1 VRGVTDDPELAEFG
15 ALAAKKKRFLWA
27 LLGNVVL
34 LVVMLGGPFL
44 RGVLR
49 AHALWQRF
57 GTFAGCIYGGTP
69 IDGGGLGIP
78 IGSEAQFAA
87 RLLARAPDWP
97 ERCLVTLR
105 ALLPDEPTFLLPS
118 VKRAENDVRT
128 AASIVERE
136 LEAVLVRVPGE
147 RMSTRPLRAIDQL
160 RGILTRHA
168 LTAGVIDL
176 PEDDAITL
184 DPRRGLPIPTRVP
197 IYASSDARIALWGG
211 DSELHGLALDGN
223 GVSYVHVA
231 GGSMSQARLPRPKL
245 LEAFVPGPGGGW
257 FVWAMP
263 QRRCRERA
271 EGCAKKALGVAAL
284 VLPLSTMPFPR
295 WFGAH
300 PAGRIDRSMWF
311 AEERFLVVAE
321 APEQQLQQRLFQ
333 LPPEPADEAASA
345 LPPVA
350 ASQSSES
357 VVGSDVW
364 LGTLAGEPL
373 SLFATHA
380 ESGSELWQLRE
391 DGPHSLAQL
400 AGSQSVWLS
409 GKSCADHVAL
419 VFGTE
424 RELRVARLGGEQALT
439 SWPVLPLGL
448 TDVVHERDPSHDRVR
463 LACVGEGRTLLLVR
477 DSKDTL
483 RALACAPGGACEE
496 SVIAGAV
503 QSFAVET
510 HDDTALVAFAGARGK
525 AQVRLVTLDVRGQVR
540 QAERVPSA
548 CWEPRGGLCGTPTLQ
563 RVGQRLLLGSREGTD
578 LLLLESADQG
588 ASWEPLRGL
597 KRLH

>member
-1 VRGVTDDPELAEFG
+1 MHGATDDPEIADFG
-15 ALAAKKKRFLWA
+15 ALAAKKRRFLWA
-27 LLGNVVL
+27 LFGNVVL

-69 IDGGGLGIP
+69 IEAGGLGIP
-78 IGSEAQFAA
+78 IGSEAHFAA
-87 RLLARAPDWP
+87 RLLAREPDWP
-97 ERCLVTLR
+97 ERCVVALH

-118 VKRAENDVRT
+118 VKGAENDVRT
-128 AASIVERE
+128 AATVVERE

-147 RMSTRPLRAIDQL
+147 RLSTRPLRAIDQL

-168 LTAGVIDL
+168 LTAGVIDV
-176 PEDDAITL
+176 PEEDAITL

-211 DSELHGLALDGN
+211 DSELHGLALDGS

-245 LEAFVPGPGGGW
+245 LEAFVPGPEGGW

-271 EGCAKKALGVAAL
+271 EGCANKALGVATL
-284 VLPLSTMPFPR
+284 PLPLSTLPFPR

-311 AEERFLVVAE
+311 EAGRFLVVAE
-321 APEQQLQQRLFQ
+321 ASEQRLSQRQFQ

-357 VVGSDVW
+357 VAGSDAW

-373 SLFATHA
+373 SLFATRSEA
-380 ESGSELWQLRE
+380 GSELWQWRP
-391 DGPHSLAQL
+391 DAARSLATL
-400 AGSQSVWLS
+400 AASQSLWLT
-409 GKSCADHVAL
+409 GESCANHVAL
-419 VFGTE
+419 AFGTE
-424 RELRVARLGGEQALT
+424 RELQLGLLSADQTLT
-439 SWPVLPLGL
+439 QWPALPLGL

-463 LACVGEGRTLLLVR
+463 LVCAGEGRTLLLVR
-477 DSKDTL
+477 DAKDTL
-483 RALACAPGGACEE
+483 RALACAPSQPCSE

-503 QSFAVET
+503 QSFTVQALEDRV
-510 HDDTALVAFAGARGK
+510 LVAFAGAKRT
-525 AQVRLVTLDVRGQVR
+525 AQIRLVTLDVRGQVSL
-540 QAERVPSA
+540 AERVPAA
-548 CWEPRGGLCGTPTLQ
+548 CWDPRGGLCGTPTLQ
-563 RVGQRLLLGSREGTD
+563 RVGQRVLLGAREGTD
-578 LLLLESADQG
+578 LMLIESADQG